1 MDPRVAL
8 SYRLGVR
15 KDTISLVGKVL
26 LTLSASGAGVAALSI
41 AVSNL
46 GARVG
51 TIGLTYNRWRV
62 VKLHFFFQ
70 LGSGV
75 AGTGFEAYAVADDSN
90 LGDDLPT
97 SLAGV
102 YESRTSCVSLTTGS
116 STLEWKPVDPDKW
129 YYTEAESSGSDDRL
143 IIPCTLLGYSTVM
156 TSTILECFYTL
167 EFSGST
173 Y

>member
-1 MDPRVAL
+1 VDPRVSL

-26 LTLSASGAGVAALSI
+26 LSITLGAGVTALSL
-41 AVSNL
+41 AVSNF

-51 TIGLTYNRWRV
+51 TIGLTYARWRI
-62 VKLHFFFQ
+62 VKLHFFFPIG
-70 LGSGV
+70 GSS
-75 AGTGFEAYAVADDSN
+75 TGPQAWCCIDDSN
-90 LGDDLPT
+90 LGDELPT
-97 SLAGV
+97 SLDGV
-102 YESRTSCVSLTTGS
+102 YESRVSCVSLTTGS
-116 STLEWKPVDPDKW
+116 STLEWKPVDAAKW

-143 IIPCTLLGYSTVM
+143 IIPCTVLTYSAGTP
-156 TSTILECFYTL
+156 IGNLAFECFYTL